1 VYRAQNPNNFPNT
14 HSFVSTLPSLTDF
27 SVSVDINSARDGG
40 IWLRAGPDASSVGV
54 TGVLLIF
61 LNDALH
67 PNALFWHE
75 VKVPNGPP
83 NDYGPELNTVTNLP
97 LGNFSLRIDVQ
108 GNLYS
113 AYLNGS
119 STPAT
124 TFVSDLFA
132 SGYTGVYD
140 HDVFN
145 NGAQSFDNFLI
156 TTLPLETPLPAA
168 LPLFA
173 TGLGALG
180 LLGWRTKL
188 KRRAL
193 TVPNDRISVGV

>member
-1 VYRAQNPNNFPNT
+1 MKT
-14 HSFVSTLPSLTDF
+14 KL
-27 SVSVDINSARDGG
+27 
-40 IWLRAGPDASSVGV
+40 W
-54 TGVLLIF
+54 
-61 LNDALH
+61 
-67 PNALFWHE
+67 
-75 VKVPNGPP
+75 KVPNDPP

-119 STPAT
+119 ATPAT

-132 SGYTGVYD
+132 CGYTGVYD

-156 TTLPLETPLPAA
+156 TTLSVPFAVAGAGLP
-168 LPLFA
+168 
-173 TGLGALG
+173 G
-180 LLGWRTKL
+180 LLFER
-188 KRRAL
+188 
-193 TVPNDRISVGV
+193 PQRIRSVWVEKETEAGRLNSV